1 MSIELVTPSNYLILC
16 CLLLLQPSILPKI
29 RVFSNESTLRIR
41 WPKYRSFTIVPSNE
55 YWGLI
60 SFRIDW
66 FELLTVQGT
75 LKSLLQHHSLKASIL
90 WHSAF
95 FMVQLSMEKGMANHF
110 SILVLRTPWTVWKSK
125 KLEISVRHSD
135 GATREA
141 VSTQIQRWNNQTE
154 DANLQDTY
162 RPNVFLL
169 IRRKYRVVS

>member
-1 MSIELVTPSNYLILC
+1 MLSRARLFAAPWTAACQASLSFPIFLSLFKLMSIESVTPSNYLILC
-16 CLLLLQPSILPKI
+16 CLLLLQPSILPQI

-90 WHSAF
+90 WRSAF

-110 SILVLRTPWTVWKSK
+110 SILVLRTP
-125 KLEISVRHSD
+125 
-135 GATREA
+135 
-141 VSTQIQRWNNQTE
+141 
-154 DANLQDTY
+154 
-162 RPNVFLL
+162 
-169 IRRKYRVVS
+169 

>member
-1 MSIELVTPSNYLILC
+1 MLSRARLFAAPWTAACQASLSFPIFLSLFKLMSIESVTPSNYLILC

-90 WHSAF
+90 WRSAF

-110 SILVLRTPWTVWKSK
+110 SILVLRTP
-125 KLEISVRHSD
+125 
-135 GATREA
+135 
-141 VSTQIQRWNNQTE
+141 
-154 DANLQDTY
+154 
-162 RPNVFLL
+162 
-169 IRRKYRVVS
+169 

>member
-1 MSIELVTPSNYLILC
+1 MLSRARLFAAPWTAACQASPSFPIFLSLFKLMSIELVTPSNYLILC
-16 CLLLLQPSILPKI
+16 CLLLLPPSILPKI

-110 SILVLRTPWTVWKSK
+110 SILVLRTP
-125 KLEISVRHSD
+125 
-135 GATREA
+135 
-141 VSTQIQRWNNQTE
+141 
-154 DANLQDTY
+154 
-162 RPNVFLL
+162 
-169 IRRKYRVVS
+169 